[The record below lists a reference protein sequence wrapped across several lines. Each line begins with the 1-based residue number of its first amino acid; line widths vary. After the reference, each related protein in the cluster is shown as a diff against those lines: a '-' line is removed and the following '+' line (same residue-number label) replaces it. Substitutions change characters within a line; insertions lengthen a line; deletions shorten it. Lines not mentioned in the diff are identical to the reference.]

1 MMAKAADE
9 IKITQNRI
17 VKIESDRASNQGRIG
32 EHQRKAVEAADE
44 AAKFVADAA
53 TNEKALDKHL
63 KANST
68 EEFHLKQIRILQNTD
83 GDLHTQL
90 SEAHKKLEQLRVKE
104 SQETLAAQT
113 GPIRAIAN
121 KMSQALAGVAADCA
135 QLDEQMRT
143 LTANSIATFADSTRF
158 SALQRSMRESVIN
171 AIRAELQNSFG
182 EHGFVL
188 FDSRRYEG
196 QNFVSIM
203 EKPLNDLSA
212 ALESSMHAD
221 TPVPGRA
228 MFRARTVISGL
239 HGMSLNPGDV
249 ISLEV
254 GNPDVRRMI
263 DAGGLEEISET
274 KEATA

>member
-1 MMAKAADE
+1 MAKTSDE
-9 IKITQNRI
+9 IKIAQNRI

-90 SEAHKKLEQLRVKE
+90 SEVHKKLEQLRVKE

-113 GPIRAIAN
+113 GPIRDIGVR
-121 KMSQALAGVAADCA
+121 MSQALAGVAADCA
-135 QLDEQMRT
+135 SLDEQWRT
-143 LTANSIATFADSTRF
+143 FIANAIATFGDSTRF
-158 SALQRSMRESVIN
+158 SAPRDSVLN

-182 EHGFVL
+182 KHGFVL

-239 HGMSLNPGDV
+239 HGMSLRPGETV
-249 ISLEV
+249 SLEV
-254 GNPDVRRMI
+254 AHPDVRRMI
-263 DAGGLEEISET
+263 EAGGLEQVSDD
-274 KEATA
+274 KAVSA